1 MLSIFYKV
9 FGMAFLAF
17 FGLFMNKLPEQ
28 SVLLSIGVGLT
39 IFAIAMRRRQ
49 RGSKRRLQEKV

>member
-1 MLSIFYKV
+1 MSIFYKV
-9 FGMAFLAF
+9 FGMAFLTF
-17 FGLFMNKLPEQ
+17 FGLFMNRLPEQ

-49 RGSKRRLQEKV
+49 RSSKRGLQEKI